1 MNLATTQKWSRFG
14 WAALTYLVVFLLV
27 FPVLWMVITG
37 FKTEV
42 AAIAIPPTLLFA
54 PTLSQF
60 ALAIS
65 SGFGAYLFNSAVA
78 SLVSTALALS
88 LGIPAAYAMVFQMR
102 KKSADDMLF
111 FVLSTRFMPF
121 AAILIPLFVII
132 SGLNLLDNLFTLII
146 VYTAMNLPL
155 MIWMSRSYFMDLP
168 KEVLEGAWLDGATT
182 LQTMLRVVVP
192 MAAPGLAA
200 AALLS
205 IIFAWNDFFFAVT
218 LTYTNSP
225 TLPIMV
231 ATFTSNEGLFLAK
244 VSALATIIILVPV
257 LIGVYA
263 QRHLVH
269 GLTGGALK

>member
-14 WAALTYLVVFLLV
+14 WAALTYLVVFLLI

-121 AAILIPLFVII
+121 AADPYPSLRHYLGSQSAGQPLHAHHCLHGNESAADDLDVP
-132 SGLNLLDNLFTLII
+132 LLL
-146 VYTAMNLPL
+146 YGP
-155 MIWMSRSYFMDLP
+155 
-168 KEVLEGAWLDGATT
+168 
-182 LQTMLRVVVP
+182 
-192 MAAPGLAA
+192 
-200 AALLS
+200 
-205 IIFAWNDFFFAVT
+205 
-218 LTYTNSP
+218 
-225 TLPIMV
+225 
-231 ATFTSNEGLFLAK
+231 AK
-244 VSALATIIILVPV
+244 R
-257 LIGVYA
+257 G
-263 QRHLVH
+263 
-269 GLTGGALK
+269 TGGSLVGWSYNVADNAQGSCADGSARIGCGGVARHHLRMERFLFCRDLDLHQLSHVAYYGCNLYEQRRSLPG